1 MNKSIIAL
9 YVLSCVVVWLY
20 GLLFWVCLYI
30 NICNLHKL
38 YKYYTCIYVYFS
50 SLKRTH
56 LGGYI
61 NKVSKVFLMQ
71 KP

>member
-38 YKYYTCIYVYFS
+38 YINIIHVYMYI
-50 SLKRTH
+50 SL
-56 LGGYI
+56 
-61 NKVSKVFLMQ
+61 V
-71 KP
+71 